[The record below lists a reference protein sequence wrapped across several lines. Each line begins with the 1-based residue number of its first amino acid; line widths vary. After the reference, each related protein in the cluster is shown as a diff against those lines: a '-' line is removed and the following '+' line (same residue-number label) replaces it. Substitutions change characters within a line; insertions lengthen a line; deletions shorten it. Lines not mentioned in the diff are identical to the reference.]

1 MKFFRSDNFFEKV
14 TSTVKDTIWF
24 FCNSNHLKWFSLEV
38 KKKKK
43 LHPKAVHFWSAS
55 RRSVDSC
62 SMNHAV
68 WTITWLTW
76 NRHNFEVE
84 WENMGVKTVI
94 YKVEIKW
101 QFVSI
106 ENMCDQKRYFKV
118 VEGSSQSLP
127 LRIFSI
133 SCFESMDWF
142 PYGFIYSKRLN
153 KMFILQI

>member
-1 MKFFRSDNFFEKV
+1 
-14 TSTVKDTIWF
+14 
-24 FCNSNHLKWFSLEV
+24 
-38 KKKKK
+38 
-43 LHPKAVHFWSAS
+43 
-55 RRSVDSC
+55 
-62 SMNHAV
+62 
-68 WTITWLTW
+68 
-76 NRHNFEVE
+76 
-84 WENMGVKTVI
+84 MGVKTVI

-133 SCFESMDWF
+133 SCLESMDWF

-153 KMFILQI
+153 KMFKLASIKMT